1 LFDPTL
7 LLLLLRVCVG
17 GRRYDFGTH
26 SRLAET
32 VPMYGASVVVL
43 EGLFVFC
50 IPELRELID
59 LKVFVDED
67 DDTRLAR
74 RVK

>member
-1 LFDPTL
+1 
-7 LLLLLRVCVG
+7 
-17 GRRYDFGTH
+17 
-26 SRLAET
+26 
-32 VPMYGASVVVL
+32 MYGASVVVL

-50 IPELRELID
+50 IPELRDLID